1 VWPDFRVAAL
11 VDKHFIPAR
20 VHVKEQ
26 ADDYR
31 RYAER
36 YGASWTPTTL
46 LIDPAGLERHRIE
59 GFLPADEFLAQLHL
73 GLGHLAFEAHRF
85 DDAKSHFEEVL
96 RRFPDSDAAPE
107 AQYWTGV
114 AKYKASGDPKELGA
128 TVRALESSYGGSVWA
143 KKASV
148 WKR

>member
-1 VWPDFRVAAL
+1 VWPDPRVVAI
-11 VDKHFIPAR
+11 VNEHFIPAR
-20 VHVKEQ
+20 VHVKDQ
-26 ADDYR
+26 AADYQ

-46 LIDPAGLERHRIE
+46 VLDPVGVERHRVE

-73 GLGHLAFEAHRF
+73 GLGHLAFEAHGF
-85 DDAKSHFEEVL
+85 DDARRHFEEVL

-114 AKYKASGDPKELGA
+114 AKYKTSGDPKELGA
-128 TVRALESSYGGSVWA
+128 TVRAFESTYAGSVWA

>member
-85 DDAKSHFEEVL
+85 DDAESHFEEVL